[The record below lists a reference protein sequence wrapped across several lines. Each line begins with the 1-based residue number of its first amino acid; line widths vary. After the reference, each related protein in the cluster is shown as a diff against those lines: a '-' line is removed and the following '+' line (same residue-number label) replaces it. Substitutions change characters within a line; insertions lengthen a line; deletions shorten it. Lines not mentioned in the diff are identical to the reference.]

1 MENIN
6 NLIAKGFQKE
16 IHKQLIHNIDNL
28 CYFNLSTNI
37 VFPISWQLKL
47 IKNQL
52 ENESRD
58 SNR

>member
-6 NLIAKGFQKE
+6 NLIVKGFQNE
-16 IHKQLIHNIDNL
+16 IRKQLINNIDNL

-37 VFPISWQLKL
+37 LFPISWQLKL

-52 ENESRD
+52 EDESRN